1 MLAAKSGHAGVVRA
15 LKEHKA
21 ANEGDPKVKSC
32 NFSALDANTRSEGN
46 VSKGTF

>member
-21 ANEGDPKVKSC
+21 AHEDDPKVKTC
-32 NFSALDANTRSEGN
+32 DFSALDGNTRSDNKQEG
-46 VSKGTF
+46 